1 MAAYS
6 PLAVKLFGSPH
17 LGHHLKLVF
26 LQALIMSTLIFNA
39 HVRVLDSR
47 ALSVL
52 NAVYMRV
59 VRRIVGQCR
68 FDSSAVS
75 DREVRKMAGV
85 PSIDCLIQRARL
97 NYLVRLVTHQHR
109 QLIALLSIRSRDGS
123 VLPWLALVR
132 SDLNVLYLKVAGIG
146 AELPP
151 PNEDP
156 TAWYD
161 FMRDDPDKFR
171 CHVRNLSYIVSVCDS
186 SATTENASSLNFP
199 CVLCP
204 VPQPAFKSSKALESH
219 KRVVHGCRSNMR
231 FYAPESGICY
241 ACQTNFNS
249 RLRLLAHLV
258 DSRRPKCRD
267 TILQSNFPK
276 LPESEVQR
284 LDICDR
290 TYRRIAKR
298 AGHSHVLAAGAAI
311 RANGTVV
318 GRVFS

>member
-1 MAAYS
+1 M
-6 PLAVKLFGSPH
+6 
-17 LGHHLKLVF
+17 
-26 LQALIMSTLIFNA
+26 
-39 HVRVLDSR
+39 R
-47 ALSVL
+47 A
-52 NAVYMRV
+52 
-59 VRRIVGQCR
+59 
-68 FDSSAVS
+68 
-75 DREVRKMAGV
+75 
-85 PSIDCLIQRARL
+85 
-97 NYLVRLVTHQHR
+97 
-109 QLIALLSIRSRDGS
+109 
-123 VLPWLALVR
+123 
-132 SDLNVLYLKVAGIG
+132 
-146 AELPP
+146 
-151 PNEDP
+151 
-156 TAWYD
+156 
-161 FMRDDPDKFR
+161 DPDKFR

-219 KRVVHGCRSNMR
+219 RRVVHGCRSNMR

-298 AGHSHVLAAGAAI
+298 AGHSHVLAAGVAI